1 MRLLNIARI
10 TTLMSLGLIAAMPMA
25 VVAQTQPPAPGN
37 ATPATAPTAKPPAP
51 TAKPPALTAKASLP
65 SDYVIGV
72 EDVLAVVFWR
82 EKDMSSE
89 VVVRPDGM
97 ISLPL
102 LNDVPAVGL
111 TPEGLAA
118 AIEKAATKFVKEPGA
133 TVIVKQIRSRKVYVI
148 GEVVKPGP
156 IALTA
161 DLNVLKALS
170 EAGGF
175 IEGAKKGDVVIV
187 RAEGGTERRFK
198 FNYNEV
204 VRGDNLQ
211 QNIKLL
217 PGDTIIVR

>member
-10 TTLMSLGLIAAMPMA
+10 TGQISLGLIAAFPPA
-25 VVAQTQPPAPGN
+25 VVAQTQAPAPRN
-37 ATPATAPTAKPPAP
+37 ATPASAPVAKPPMP
-51 TAKPPALTAKASLP
+51 VAKAPLP
-65 SDYVIGV
+65 TDYVIGV

-82 EKDMSSE
+82 EKDMSAE

-118 AIEKAATKFVKEPGA
+118 AISKAATKFVKDPGT
-133 TVIVKQIRSRKVYVI
+133 TVIVKEIRSRKVYII

-156 IALTA
+156 ILLTA

-175 IEGAKKGDVVIV
+175 IEGAKKGDVVVV
-187 RAEGGTERRFK
+187 RSEGGTERRFK

-204 VRGDNLQ
+204 VRGDNLS